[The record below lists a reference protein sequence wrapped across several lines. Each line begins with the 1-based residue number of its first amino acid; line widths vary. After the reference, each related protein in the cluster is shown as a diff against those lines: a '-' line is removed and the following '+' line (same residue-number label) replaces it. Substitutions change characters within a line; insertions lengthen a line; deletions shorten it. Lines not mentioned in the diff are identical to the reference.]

1 MLDGGMT
8 SRTIAMRTTAFVFG
22 TSQRIAHSL
31 SQRTMGRPGEGSVM
45 RSDTL
50 AEEVARGNRASL
62 VRGALLDPGKAVLAG
77 QVLGGA
83 VGLISEAHAGC
94 GFREGRPPIEGYD
107 ALVTNTPGIGLM
119 CYSADCPLIGYVDE
133 SGPAVGIAHA
143 SWRGT
148 VDGIAASAGKAV
160 LSLSV
165 GRRPLLRVSFAPHI
179 GPCCYEVRQDMIDVV
194 RARWPSSDAWFVKRG
209 EFTFFDLYQS
219 NRDIMVAAGIPVA
232 SIGARPRCSKCA
244 PGLYWSHRRDGAAA
258 GRFGAVIG
266 IRP

>member
-1 MLDGGMT
+1 MT
-8 SRTIAMRTTAFVFG
+8 SRTVALRTTAFVFG

-31 SQRTMGRPGEGSVM
+31 SQRTMGRPGEGSVI
-45 RSDTL
+45 RSNALPED
-50 AEEVARGNRASL
+50 VARGNRASL

-77 QVLGGA
+77 QVCGGA
-83 VGLISEAHAGC
+83 VGIISEPHAGA
-94 GFREGRPPIEGYD
+94 GFREGLPPIEGFD
-107 ALVTNTPGIGLM
+107 GMVTKTPGIGLV

-133 SGPAVGIAHA
+133 SVPAVGIAHA

-148 VDGIAASAGKAV
+148 MEGIAGNTGQAV
-160 LSLSV
+160 LSLSA

-179 GPCCYEVRQDMIDVV
+179 GPCCYEVKQDLIDAV
-194 RARWPSSDAWFVKRG
+194 RAKWPNSEAWFVKKG

-244 PGLYWSHRRDGAAA
+244 PGLYWSWRAQKEAA